1 MKRGRFACL
10 LLAALLLCSLV
21 PETGRAEPTVYF
33 TAVNDQILD
42 LSDSTM
48 PFWSNGRLYVP
59 DTAVSGTDLGVF
71 YARSRDKKTAVV
83 YRQGSALT
91 FDLSAGTV
99 SDQSGR
105 QYGMPAVVRGSVV
118 FLPVELL
125 TQFFSLDYSYTRVTY
140 GYLVRL
146 KSDAVVLSDAKFIE
160 AAALSMEQR
169 YTEYMKTYRGGD
181 GSADTLNAAD
191 DSFERAYPVVRVT
204 DAAVSAAL
212 LDALAA
218 ADCRATFLFPEKQ
231 LTGSDDL
238 LRRLLVSGS
247 AVALGI
253 DASGGSA
260 KTLSGIERANRAL
273 WSAANAKTR
282 LVCLSGAS
290 EETVRAVENAG
301 YCLVSFDLDYS
312 EALPS
317 VSRMAGSILTKVRSG
332 GCAVY
337 LGADA
342 GVQESWAQLLSRLRA
357 GGYPV
362 SQLNELSARRE
373 A

>member
-1 MKRGRFACL
+1 MKRGRFICL
-10 LLAALLLCSLV
+10 LLVVLLLCSLA
-21 PETGRAEPTVYF
+21 PEPGRAEPTVYF

-59 DTAVSGTDLGVF
+59 DTTVSGTDLGVF

-105 QYGMPAVVRGSVV
+105 QYSAPAVVRGSVV

-169 YTEYMKTYRGGD
+169 YIEYMKTYRD
-181 GSADTLNAAD
+181 SEDTVDPPDPTD

-204 DAAVSAAL
+204 DAAVCAEL

-231 LTGSDDL
+231 LSGSDDL

-247 AVALGI
+247 AIALGI
-253 DASGGSA
+253 DASDGSA
-260 KTLSGIERANRAL
+260 KTLSSIERANGVL
-273 WSAANAKTR
+273 WSAGNAKTR

-312 EALPS
+312 KVLPS
-317 VSRMAGSILTKVRSG
+317 VSQAAGNILTKVRSG

-337 LGADA
+337 LGADSD
-342 GVQESWAQLLSRLRA
+342 VQEVWTQLLSRLRA
-357 GGYPV
+357 SGYPV
-362 SQLNELSARRE
+362 SQLNELSAQRE